1 VPLVGFGLMAAIFVK
16 AFHDYSQ
23 PDAGYAKPLFGI
35 QIPIVIGIGSLLL
48 GVPLMILCSLK
59 YREFFRRKPELAAD
73 GALDAEPEQV
83 TMHF

>member
-1 VPLVGFGLMAAIFVK
+1 MAAIFVK

-48 GVPLMILCSLK
+48 GVPLMVLCALK
-59 YREFFRRKPELAAD
+59 YREFFRRKPEVAAD
-73 GALDAEPEQV
+73 GALDVELELV
-83 TMHF
+83 ERRL